1 MNRIGA
7 KGTALIT
14 GASTGIGAVYADR
27 LAKRGHD
34 LILVARNKERLAS
47 LARRLSNCTGRK
59 VETLEADL
67 TSPADLQR
75 VEDILRTN
83 ASISMLVNNAG
94 VGAAGTLVA
103 SDVDKMDDMIRLN
116 VTALTR
122 LTYAAAPG
130 FVARGNGTIINISST
145 VAIAPEMLNG
155 VYGGTKAFVIVGET
169 SLGGRIAQAFFWCAV
184 VAIPLGI
191 LMASFRW
198 LFELI
203 NPVAAPM
210 RAMPLT
216 AFLPAFIALFGMDE
230 TMKVAFLWFGMFFYL
245 LAVVVEEVN
254 RVDNSLLET
263 AYTLG
268 AKQRNALWLLF
279 RASFPAIFSSFRILY
294 DIGWTY
300 VILAEMV
307 NSRKGVGYMV
317 EAARKVLD
325 FERVYAGIIAI
336 GIAAFLF
343 RFLLTFLEG
352 RLFPWRK
359 GSSTFSGSGAAVPSA
374 TAHLKAAKHGA

>member
-1 MNRIGA
+1 MSDWLSIR
-7 KGTALIT
+7 KEVSPRVRWT
-14 GASTGIGAVYADR
+14 
-27 LAKRGHD
+27 LAFVSWSF
-34 LILVARNKERLAS
+34 LILLWIGLTQWEILPPFS
-47 LARRLSNCTGRK
+47 LPK
-59 VETLEADL
+59 
-67 TSPADLQR
+67 P
-75 VEDILRTN
+75 I
-83 ASISMLVNNAG
+83 G
-94 VGAAGTLVA
+94 V
-103 SDVDKMDDMIRLN
+103 IRAFGKLWTEYNLLGN
-116 VTALTR
+116 V
-122 LTYAAAPG
+122 
-130 FVARGNGTIINISST
+130 FQSWW
-145 VAIAPEMLNG
+145 
-155 VYGGTKAFVIVGET
+155 
-169 SLGGRIAQAFFWCAV
+169 RIAQAFLWCAV
-184 VAIPLGI
+184 IAIPLGI

-198 LFELI
+198 LFELV

-245 LAVVVEEVN
+245 LAVVVEEAN
-254 RVDNSLLET
+254 RVDNALLET

-268 AKQRNALWLLF
+268 AKKRHALWLIF
-279 RASFPAIFSSFRILY
+279 RACFPSIFASFRILY

-307 NSRKGVGYMV
+307 NARKGVGYMV

-343 RFLLTFLEG
+343 RFLLTFLESK
-352 RLFPWRK
+352 LFPWRK
-359 GSSTFSGSGAAVPSA
+359 ATSALSGTGAAVPSA

>member
-1 MNRIGA
+1 MPNVEDLFSIRKEISPRA
-7 KGTALIT
+7 
-14 GASTGIGAVYADR
+14 R
-27 LAKRGHD
+27 LA
-34 LILVARNKERLAS
+34 LAFLSWSIVILVWIVLTHWEILPPFS
-47 LARRLSNCTGRK
+47 LPKPIGVIRAFGKLWT
-59 VETLEADL
+59 EYDL
-67 TSPADLQR
+67 P
-75 VEDILRTN
+75 
-83 ASISMLVNNAG
+83 G
-94 VGAAGTLVA
+94 
-103 SDVDKMDDMIRLN
+103 N
-116 VTALTR
+116 V
-122 LTYAAAPG
+122 
-130 FVARGNGTIINISST
+130 FESWW
-145 VAIAPEMLNG
+145 
-155 VYGGTKAFVIVGET
+155 
-169 SLGGRIAQAFFWCAV
+169 RIAQAFLWCAV
-184 VAIPLGI
+184 IAIPLGI

-245 LAVVVEEVN
+245 LAVVVEETN

-268 AKQRNALWLLF
+268 AKRRHALWLMF
-279 RASFPAIFSSFRILY
+279 RAAFPAIFSSFRILY

-307 NSRKGVGYMV
+307 NARKGVGYMV

-343 RFLLTFLEG
+343 RFLLTFLER
-352 RLFPWRK
+352 RLFPWRRAA
-359 GSSTFSGSGAAVPSA
+359 STFSGGAAAVPSA
-374 TAHLKAAKHGA
+374 SVHLKVAKHGT

>member
-1 MNRIGA
+1 MPNFSDLLTIRKEISPRA
-7 KGTALIT
+7 
-14 GASTGIGAVYADR
+14 R
-27 LAKRGHD
+27 LALAFLSWGTVVLVWFGLTHWEILPPFSLPKPIGVIRAFGKLWTEYD
-34 LILVARNKERLAS
+34 LLGNV
-47 LARRLSNCTGRK
+47 
-59 VETLEADL
+59 VE
-67 TSPADLQR
+67 SWW
-75 VEDILRTN
+75 
-83 ASISMLVNNAG
+83 
-94 VGAAGTLVA
+94 
-103 SDVDKMDDMIRLN
+103 
-116 VTALTR
+116 
-122 LTYAAAPG
+122 
-130 FVARGNGTIINISST
+130 
-145 VAIAPEMLNG
+145 
-155 VYGGTKAFVIVGET
+155 
-169 SLGGRIAQAFFWCAV
+169 RIAQAFFWSAV

-245 LAVVVEEVN
+245 LAVVVEEAN
-254 RVDNSLLET
+254 RVDNALLET
-263 AYTLG
+263 AFTLG
-268 AKQRNALWLLF
+268 AKRRHALWLMF

-307 NSRKGVGYMV
+307 NARKGVGYMV

-343 RFLLTFLEG
+343 RFLLTFLER
-352 RLFPWRK
+352 RLFPWRQAA
-359 GSSTFSGSGAAVPSA
+359 STLSGAAAAVPSA
-374 TAHLKAAKHGA
+374 HAHLKAAKRGA